1 METQANHVLIGAVTL
16 LGALLAVALGLWSA
30 SYRTDAAWQEFEI
43 HFSQAVTGLAVGSV
57 VQYNGIN
64 MGNVRDLYL
73 DPDDPSR
80 VIALVRVESSA
91 PVREDTTARLTV
103 NGLTG
108 VSFIQLRGGSP
119 QAPPLASESG
129 QAPVIVAEESP
140 LQRLLDQSED
150 IASTASEVMLRLLDF
165 LSEENAARVADTLD
179 NIDTFTVA
187 MAEEKDRVGEIVR
200 NVEEGSARANEMLAE
215 FGQALTEM
223 RALMANLDGQVDALM
238 PQLAA
243 DLQLSLE
250 RFASA
255 AERVDRL
262 LAENEQS
269 INEFGNE
276 TLTQLGPTVT
286 ELRQLVRDLAR
297 AGSRFERNP
306 ARFLLGGEAPE
317 EYRPQ

>member
-30 SYRTDAAWQEFEI
+30 SYRADAAWQTFEI

-64 MGNVRDLYL
+64 MGDVRDLYL

-91 PVREDTTARLTV
+91 PVREDTTARLTI

-108 VSFIQLRGGSP
+108 VSFIQLRGGSAD
-119 QAPPLASESG
+119 APPLQSDSEDP
-129 QAPVIVAEESP
+129 PVIVAEESP
-140 LQRLLDQSED
+140 LQRLLEQSED
-150 IASTASEVMLRLLDF
+150 IASAASEVMLRLLEF
-165 LSEENAARVADTLD
+165 LSEDNAARVAGTLD
-179 NIDTFTVA
+179 NIDAFTVA
-187 MAEEKDRVGEIVR
+187 MAAETDRISEIVGSFQQ
-200 NVEEGSARANEMLAE
+200 GSARVNDTLAE
-215 FGQALTEM
+215 FSEALTEL
-223 RALMANLDGQVDALM
+223 RGLMANLDQRVDDLM

-243 DLQLSLE
+243 DLESSLA

-255 AERVDRL
+255 SERVDRM
-262 LAENEQS
+262 LAENERAIS
-269 INEFGNE
+269 EFGEE
-276 TLTQLGPTVT
+276 TLTQLGPAVT
-286 ELRQLVRDLAR
+286 ELRRLMRDFSRL
-297 AGSRFERNP
+297 GSQFERHP
-306 ARFLLGGEAPE
+306 ARFLLGGEQPE